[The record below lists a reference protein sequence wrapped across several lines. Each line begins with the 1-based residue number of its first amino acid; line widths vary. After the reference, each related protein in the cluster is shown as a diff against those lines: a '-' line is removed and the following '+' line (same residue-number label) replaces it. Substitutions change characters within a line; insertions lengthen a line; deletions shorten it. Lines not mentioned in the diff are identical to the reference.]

1 MAKQNYLDD
10 AEKDK
15 ERYLKELEAYHQT
28 EAYKLFLHKQQEKK
42 RKGWLILSYVFHVLV
57 HPGQVLACKCVASCS
72 KRQCLIFVRRVLRNV
87 CEV

>member
-1 MAKQNYLDD
+1 VCVKQHSKCYTTRLCLVKQNYLDD

-42 RKGWLILSYVFHVLV
+42 RKGWFSSTCLLCIL
-57 HPGQVLACKCVASCS
+57 
-72 KRQCLIFVRRVLRNV
+72 
-87 CEV
+87 